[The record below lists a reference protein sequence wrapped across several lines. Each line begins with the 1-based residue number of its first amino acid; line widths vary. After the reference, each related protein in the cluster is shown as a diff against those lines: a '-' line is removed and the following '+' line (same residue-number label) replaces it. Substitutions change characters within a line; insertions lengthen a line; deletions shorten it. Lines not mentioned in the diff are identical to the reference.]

1 MKSLKNWDKKT
12 WLSSNKYILHFHKF
26 LNKKIKLNSNT
37 KILDIGCGRAHI
49 ISYLQKKYKFKQKP
63 VGIDIL
69 KNKNI
74 KKDILFI
81 KSDAINYLK
90 KEKKFD
96 LVIVKQT
103 IHLLRKKKI
112 ILLLK
117 MIKKNLRPNGKL
129 LILSLKTKN
138 NQIPCFDKMKLE
150 LEKSLKKDIE
160 LTNLI
165 KRILIN
171 YHLSYFNFKV
181 NITKN
186 KYLRMIKERYI
197 SCLLK
202 LSAKEIKKGYKEIDL
217 KYKKKIQ
224 FIDTLLCISFSK

>member
-12 WLSSNKYILHFHKF
+12 WLSSKKYILHFHKF
-26 LNKKIKLNSNT
+26 LKKKIKLNSNT

-74 KKDILFI
+74 KKNILFI

-90 KEKKFD
+90 KDKKFD

-103 IHLLRKKKI
+103 IHFLRKKKI

-150 LEKSLKKDIE
+150 LEKSLKKDIK
-160 LTNLI
+160 LINLI
-165 KRILIN
+165 KSILIN

-202 LSAKEIKKGYKEIDL
+202 LSAKEIKKGHKEIDL

-224 FIDTLLCISFSK
+224 FIDTLLCISFRK

>member
-1 MKSLKNWDKKT
+1 MKPLKNWDNKT
-12 WLSSNKYILHFHKF
+12 WLSSKKYISHFHKF
-26 LNKKIKLNSNT
+26 LNKKIKFNSNT

-49 ISYLQKKYKFKQKP
+49 ISYLQKKYQFKQKP
-63 VGIDIL
+63 IGIDIL
-69 KNKNI
+69 RNRNI
-74 KKDILFI
+74 KKNILFI
-81 KSDAINYLK
+81 KSDAIKYLRK
-90 KEKKFD
+90 GKKFD

-103 IHLLRKKKI
+103 IHFLSKKKI

-138 NQIPCFDKMKLE
+138 NQIPCFEKMKLE
-150 LEKSLKKDIE
+150 LEKSLKKDME
-160 LTNLI
+160 LIKLI
-165 KRILIN
+165 KRGLIN
-171 YHLSYFNFKV
+171 YQLSYFNFKV
-181 NITKN
+181 DIKKN

-202 LSAKEIKKGYKEIDL
+202 LSTKEIKRGYKEIDL

-224 FIDTLLCISFSK
+224 FIDTLLCISFIK